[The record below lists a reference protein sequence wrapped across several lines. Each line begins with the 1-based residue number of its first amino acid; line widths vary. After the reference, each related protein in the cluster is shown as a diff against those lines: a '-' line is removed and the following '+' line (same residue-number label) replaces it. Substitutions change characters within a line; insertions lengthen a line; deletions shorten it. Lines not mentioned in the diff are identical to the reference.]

1 MSSRLHDDFADLDR
15 LFTLPDE
22 EVVPLGDD
30 LREAYEVIVA
40 RMRNEAR
47 GIPMTTVQQL
57 LIERIAYN
65 YVIMRH
71 HERLNE
77 FRTTTAQKE
86 FNNFWLSMTHEFNTL
101 VKVTDSEYREQLLQH
116 VGKVITEALVQDFPE
131 AAEPIRQRLS
141 EEFAVQ
147 GL

>member
-1 MSSRLHDDFADLDR
+1 MSNRLNDDFSDLDE
-15 LFTLPDE
+15 LFTLPE
-22 EVVPLGDD
+22 EIELESG
-30 LREAYEVIVA
+30 LRTAYEVIVM
-40 RMRNEAR
+40 RMRAEAR

-71 HERLNE
+71 HERQNE

-86 FNNFWLSMTHEFNTL
+86 FNNFWLSMTHEFNSL

-116 VGKVITEALVQDFPE
+116 VGKVITDALTEDYPE
-131 AAEPIRQRLS
+131 VAGPIRQRLS